1 MAIASLVLSLL
12 GFLTVISAPVGAV
25 MGHIA
30 RRQIRQTGEEGE
42 GMALAGI
49 IIGWAITGLAL
60 VGCCIAGIAII
71 AAGNS
76 TNY

>member
-1 MAIASLVLSLL
+1 MAIVSLVLSLL
-12 GFLTVISAPVGAV
+12 GFVTLISAPVGAV
-25 MGHIA
+25 LGHNA

-60 VGCCIAGIAII
+60 IGCCIAVGIGIV
-71 AAGNS
+71 AGNN